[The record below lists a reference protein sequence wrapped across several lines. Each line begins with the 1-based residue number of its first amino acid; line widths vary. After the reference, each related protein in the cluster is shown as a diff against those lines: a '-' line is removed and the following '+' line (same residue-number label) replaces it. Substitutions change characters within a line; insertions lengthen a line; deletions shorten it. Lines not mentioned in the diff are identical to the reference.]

1 MLRSWNKKT
10 LIYRIVMSEP
20 ASSMMSGVSSGTSQ
34 QIQSSSSKFISS
46 SSSSSNSNSTRQEMA
61 SYSSKT
67 VTSKTTKTTTQSKS
81 MSNKM
86 SPTISIKSS
95 STNYSDMI
103 GGRLG
108 IDVDREMEKLMAET
122 TSEMGMLGTG
132 RARQQVLR
140 LMSLEKSDS
149 PNELVKLDTSSM
161 NRFIDDAHNDKLR
174 FNLDVNEF
182 ESESINVKTV
192 GNKIEVHAMK
202 RTKKGGHETQEEY
215 SRTYEL
221 PSSGDVDPAKVTS
234 SFYKDGVLTL
244 EIPVTAA
251 VGESTKESIEAK

>member
-1 MLRSWNKKT
+1 ML
-10 LIYRIVMSEP
+10 
-20 ASSMMSGVSSGTSQ
+20 
-34 QIQSSSSKFISS
+34 
-46 SSSSSNSNSTRQEMA
+46 
-61 SYSSKT
+61 
-67 VTSKTTKTTTQSKS
+67 
-81 MSNKM
+81 
-86 SPTISIKSS
+86 
-95 STNYSDMI
+95 

-122 TSEMGMLGTG
+122 KSEMGMLGTG
-132 RARQQVLR
+132 SSARQQVLR

-149 PNELVKLDTSSM
+149 PNELVKLDASTM
-161 NRFIDDAHNDKLR
+161 DRFIDDAHNDKLR
-174 FNLDVNEF
+174 FSLDVNEF

-202 RTKKGGHETQEEY
+202 RTKKGGMETQEEY

-251 VGESTKESIEAK
+251 VGESTKQSIQAKK